1 MFKLATKGFII
12 ASVICI
18 LLFFMA
24 LHNQNF
30 STQFLE
36 DFGIF
41 VSCSIV
47 CSKLNSMDENIESL
61 KIENKLLKEDVRKLQ
76 AKK

>member
-1 MFKLATKGFII
+1 MFKLAAKGFII

-24 LHNQNF
+24 LSNQNF
-30 STQFLE
+30 STQLLE
-36 DFGIF
+36 YFVIF

-61 KIENKLLKEDVRKLQ
+61 KIENKSLKEDVRKLQ